1 MTYEHTK
8 IENLPPET
16 PCVILNLADFCFEP
30 YAFTILTSRF
40 KVLIKLFFHLNERE
54 QTSNKLGISFFRGSQ
69 DEDKP
74 PVFAMMYD
82 SLFTFRWQL
91 SAFSFQLFLLSQKT
105 GIIAPQKITQHT
117 DCTGRQSQQIKAR

>member
-91 SAFSFQLFLLSQKT
+91 SAFSFLLFRFFCFHRKPVSSRHKKSRNIPTVLVDN
-105 GIIAPQKITQHT
+105 HN
-117 DCTGRQSQQIKAR
+117 R